1 MGGQA
6 ELSSLP
12 IRDLLLVGRSSN
24 SRQLD
29 MAEDKK
35 ERKPRNYVLGGSG
48 VMRYSHS
55 KMYHKKG
62 IFAIKN
68 KEQNKKAKKP
78 MTPAM
83 VTKDIKGENNGEKRL
98 CAFQKCPSLIPP
110 RRKTDDSPPARRTC
124 ANISTNCARVL
135 LLALCSFCWPENTRA
150 SVLYF

>member
-12 IRDLLLVGRSSN
+12 IRVLLLVGRSSN
-24 SRQLD
+24 SRQLE
-29 MAEDKK
+29 MAEEKK

-83 VTKDIKGENNGEKRL
+83 ATNGL
-98 CAFQKCPSLIPP
+98 CAFRKCRSLIQL
-110 RRKTDDSPPARRTC
+110 RRRTGDLP
-124 ANISTNCARVL
+124 RVKL
-135 LLALCSFCWPENTRA
+135 TCDSIYTSCVQASPLALCSFCWPENTRA
-150 SVLYF
+150 SV